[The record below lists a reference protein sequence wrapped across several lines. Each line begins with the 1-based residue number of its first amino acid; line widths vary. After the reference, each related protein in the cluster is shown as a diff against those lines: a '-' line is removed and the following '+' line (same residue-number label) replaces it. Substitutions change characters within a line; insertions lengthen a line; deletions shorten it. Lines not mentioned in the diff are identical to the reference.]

1 MLRQETFHC
10 HTVRVSLRRLFKRT
24 PCDPVTGTFRVTGV
38 SVTPGEDGYGTARL
52 SGVLSGPG
60 IPARALRVGRRFG
73 PGERVPEC
81 GDEFPATI
89 DREDPARYGI
99 IWPEH
104 AAPGAQALWNEE
116 YAERVA
122 AAMRLGLDPSVVPEV
137 TGIGIRELA
146 RVAVERRYGQ
156 DLLPDGNRQITVEE
170 AQELYRTGVRAT
182 ATITGIDFLDIPG
195 RRLPDPAATLA
206 NVAVRVT
213 HPDGTEY
220 TTTARFGFRT
230 AARRAQIGFVGARVP
245 VRIDP
250 QDRARLCLD
259 RPALPPLPGDP
270 VHA

>member
-1 MLRQETFHC
+1 M
-10 HTVRVSLRRLFKRT
+10 FKRT
-24 PCDPVTGTFRVTGV
+24 PGHPVTGTFRVTGV
-38 SVTPGEDGYGTARL
+38 SVTRDEDGYGSARL
-52 SGVLSGPG
+52 SGVLSGPEV
-60 IPARALRVGRRFG
+60 PARALRVGRRYG

-89 DREDPARYGI
+89 DREHPGRYGI
-99 IWPEH
+99 VWPEQVS
-104 AAPGAQALWNEE
+104 PSTKALWNEE

-122 AAMRLGLDPSVVPEV
+122 SAMRLGLEPSVVPEV

-146 RVAVERRYGQ
+146 RVAVERRYGR

-182 ATITGIDFLDIPG
+182 ATITGIDFLEVPSRSMPG
-195 RRLPDPAATLA
+195 AESSLA
-206 NVAVRVT
+206 NVAVRVN
-213 HPDGTEY
+213 HPDGREY

-245 VRIDP
+245 VRIHP

-259 RPALPPLPGDP
+259 SPALPPLPE
-270 VHA
+270 

>member
-1 MLRQETFHC
+1 M
-10 HTVRVSLRRLFKRT
+10 SLLRLFKRT
-24 PCDPVTGTFRVTGV
+24 PGHPVTGTFRVTGV
-38 SVTPGEDGYGTARL
+38 SVTRDEDGYGSARL
-52 SGVLSGPG
+52 SGVLSGPEV
-60 IPARALRVGRRFG
+60 PARALRVGRRYG

-89 DREDPARYGI
+89 DREHPGRYGI
-99 IWPEH
+99 VWPEQVS
-104 AAPGAQALWNEE
+104 PSTKALWNEE

-122 AAMRLGLDPSVVPEV
+122 SAMRLGLEPSVVPEV

-146 RVAVERRYGQ
+146 RVAVERRYGR

-182 ATITGIDFLDIPG
+182 ATITGIDFLEVPS
-195 RRLPDPAATLA
+195 RSMPDAESSLA
-206 NVAVRVT
+206 NVAVRVN
-213 HPDGTEY
+213 HPDGREY

-245 VRIDP
+245 VRIHP

-259 RPALPPLPGDP
+259 SPALPPLPE
-270 VHA
+270 